1 MGNAGNFCCAGNEIK
16 SKVEA
21 CESLKELLFLVRQEI
36 KRINDLLKQFEAK
49 SAKKTLTI
57 KMFSHSSSSFFYQ
70 TGEEM
75 EKFYYYMKLD
85 LVLVRLKDM
94 IEEGTINKKEKKP
107 RSSKELMLVDVNTP
121 EKKKQTKRKYHVDIR
136 DDEEEV
142 ETIRRTFRS
151 QTSKGVIKIKRNI
164 ELDTCMGCLI
174 EILKT
179 ETEFSMKGLEMIDRD
194 LEKKVSKEV

>member
-1 MGNAGNFCCAGNEIK
+1 
-16 SKVEA
+16 
-21 CESLKELLFLVRQEI
+21 
-36 KRINDLLKQFEAK
+36 
-49 SAKKTLTI
+49 
-57 KMFSHSSSSFFYQ
+57 
-70 TGEEM
+70 
-75 EKFYYYMKLD
+75 
-85 LVLVRLKDM
+85 M

-142 ETIRRTFRS
+142 EPGIRRTFRS